1 MARPPHA
8 RVGGQGRSEEEVE
21 DSPLQYL
28 LARLRAGVGCERY
41 RRARCFRVAGRCGLE
56 VAGML
61 RLEVNGPALRPRPT
75 SPHPRRPPAPD
86 LLLSRSQLLRVLP
99 FSEPEPQKSVV
110 GVTVLH
116 CLELKHSKSHFQY
129 EECGLL
135 TPGPARA
142 LHPGKGTQ
150 SACGVA
156 GRARLEASAP
166 KRPSHAA
173 EGGKVRQ
180 AA

>member
-1 MARPPHA
+1 
-8 RVGGQGRSEEEVE
+8 
-21 DSPLQYL
+21 
-28 LARLRAGVGCERY
+28 
-41 RRARCFRVAGRCGLE
+41 
-56 VAGML
+56 ML

-129 EECGLL
+129 EECGFLCL
-135 TPGPARA
+135 NLPCSILRG
-142 LHPGKGTQ
+142 
-150 SACGVA
+150 
-156 GRARLEASAP
+156 SAP
-166 KRPSHAA
+166 VTEQVVDSGAGSGFASWKGHPERLRRRRACA
-173 EGGKVRQ
+173 T
-180 AA
+180 